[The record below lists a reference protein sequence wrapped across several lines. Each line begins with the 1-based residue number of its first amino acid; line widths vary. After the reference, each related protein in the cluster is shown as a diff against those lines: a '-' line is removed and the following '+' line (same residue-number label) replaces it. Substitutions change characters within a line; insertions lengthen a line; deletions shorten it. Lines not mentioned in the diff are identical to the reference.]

1 MATGGDAASVD
12 DLLKRPAPSK
22 PGKTLAD
29 VKDDMF
35 NRIRE
40 VFNIGRFARLA
51 GGTGGYSHHIWGV
64 IEDNSEVRDNTTFGV
79 LALTLH
85 ATSYDWRF
93 TPIAGT
99 TFTES
104 GTTYCH

>member
-1 MATGGDAASVD
+1 MAPQDPNQNYD
-12 DLLKRPAPSK
+12 PAH
-22 PGKTLAD
+22 G
-29 VKDDMF
+29 
-35 NRIRE
+35 IRE
-40 VFNIGRFARLA
+40 FVV
-51 GGTGGYSHHIWGV
+51 GTGG
-64 IEDNSEVRDNTTFGV
+64 EDFHGFTTAQPLSEVRQANTFGV
-79 LALTLH
+79 LMLTLH